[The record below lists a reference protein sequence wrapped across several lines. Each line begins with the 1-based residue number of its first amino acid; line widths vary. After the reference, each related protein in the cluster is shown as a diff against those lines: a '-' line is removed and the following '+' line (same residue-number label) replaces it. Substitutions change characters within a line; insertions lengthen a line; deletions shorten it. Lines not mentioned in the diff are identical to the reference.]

1 MSVQLFFKLNKPCG
15 ELEEKKF
22 VPPLTF
28 GDAEPN
34 EKPLPGLE
42 VARGIEKKKVDCWC
56 SHILK

>member
-42 VARGIEKKKVDCWC
+42 VA
-56 SHILK
+56 